1 MESWAKPCFGLG
13 DHGPPSFFKNLTSP
27 YIYLHKIF
35 NNEPQNIHTCPP
47 LPKKLQINP
56 KNTSYGSNWATEIS
70 CKQSNLAIWNKKMM
84 DLNRFVVDTTADGE
98 IIIYFRSTIN
108 MYSLIPHE
116 WWVTLIK
123 FMVRPTIHVREETHV
138 REGTAHLWYSEST

>member
-1 MESWAKPCFGLG
+1 MVPLAFSKIRL
-13 DHGPPSFFKNLTSP
+13 LL
-27 YIYLHKIF
+27 IYLHKIF

>member
-1 MESWAKPCFGLG
+1 MVPLAFSKIRL
-13 DHGPPSFFKNLTSP
+13 LL
-27 YIYLHKIF
+27 IYLHKIF

-47 LPKKLQINP
+47 LPKNLQINL

-108 MYSLIPHE
+108 MYSLIPYE

>member
-1 MESWAKPCFGLG
+1 MVPLAFSKIRL
-13 DHGPPSFFKNLTSP
+13 LL
-27 YIYLHKIF
+27 IYLHKIF

-47 LPKKLQINP
+47 LPKKLQINL

-98 IIIYFRSTIN
+98 IIIYSLSTIN
-108 MYSLIPHE
+108 MYSFISRE
-116 WWVTLIK
+116 WWVPLIK
-123 FMVRPTIHVREETHV
+123 FMVEPTIHVRGGTHV
-138 REGTAHLWYSEST
+138 RRGTTHLWYFEST